1 MNNSVYVIGFV
12 GGLLSALIVGVV
24 LRIQRKNKYGCEY
37 DERQEAIR
45 GTGFKYAY
53 FSAIIVMVL
62 GGVAEIILDTAWCG
76 LFTFAILTLWASI
89 CVFTTYCVIKD
100 AYFTLRSKR
109 SLLIVLLLAVSVIN
123 ICFGID
129 SIRRGEIIEGGV
141 LNLNAANLIIGA
153 GCLYIGAMMLVHSLC
168 ERRQEDAE

>member
-1 MNNSVYVIGFV
+1 MNGTYMIGFSC
-12 GGLLSALIVGVV
+12 GLLIALIIGVV

-109 SLLIVLLLAVSVIN
+109 SLLIVIFLAASVIN
-123 ICFGID
+123 IIFGID
-129 SIRRGEIIEGGV
+129 SLRRGEIIV
-141 LNLNAANLIIGA
+141 NAALNLNAANLITGA